1 MVYSQQHLDEDHK
14 DKQVMLVKGV
24 PDILFSACNHTLSA
38 EGISML
44 FNHSVLENV
53 ARLQSEWSRQGQC
66 VLALCMKSLHGIDIY
81 TDKTPAS
88 DMKMRLNDKLNG
100 LTLVGLVGIRDP
112 AHNNV
117 RAAMDRIRNAGWGY
131 LTIIFHLMY

>member
-1 MVYSQQHLDEDHK
+1 
-14 DKQVMLVKGV
+14 
-24 PDILFSACNHTLSA
+24 
-38 EGISML
+38 
-44 FNHSVLENV
+44 
-53 ARLQSEWSRQGQC
+53 
-66 VLALCMKSLHGIDIY
+66 MKSLHGIDID

-100 LTLVGLVGIRDP
+100 FTLVGLVGIRDP